1 MSLPN
6 LSLFDVM
13 LTPQTVRS
21 RKKTKTKKKVNGKAT
36 PRAEGC
42 EFAKEPNVYDGRS
55 EKQIEHD
62 RMMKEFLDNGGKVE
76 VIPSGI
82 SGADYYGV
90 SNTNWRKR
98 GRKSY

>member
-1 MSLPN
+1 M
-6 LSLFDVM
+6 
-13 LTPQTVRS
+13 
-21 RKKTKTKKKVNGKAT
+21 KTKTKTKINGKK
-36 PRAEGC
+36 RAKGC
-42 EFAKEPNVYDGRS
+42 EFAKEPNVYDGRG

-90 SNTNWRKR
+90 SMTNWKRK